1 MRLKSNLMESI
12 INNLKETDDQD
23 KSNYMMLSR
32 LKSDCDYYLGNGNRN
47 PRNLW
52 AGDEAK
58 QIAKMREFYDKV
70 PEEPEWLTKED
81 IDDYEDK
88 MINGSE
94 DSPENHIE
102 NPTVIEDKN
111 SLKEDNEE
119 AEDITYILDEYNGE
133 VDFVTKEELGLDYT
147 YRVLITSVS
156 EAQNYNYHSDYWGS
170 DSEYQEQNVDLMWQL
185 EKYVGKTVKIKYE
198 DTTVYAKLIG
208 ILIDKQYNSID
219 HTKILIEPINMNESS
234 QESNTKAEKIKKNL
248 EKISKGEDDD
258 FEVEAGFNEFPG
270 ILKKLDKKDR
280 LKGFMMLYMSNPKI
294 DELNTW
300 TLDDLINYIK
310 ETDTYYEDDKKY
322 IDECINLINELDE
335 SSLEDSRNNVIKE
348 LSSIIEGAGLTY
360 EEVFEDIYTRAG
372 ENSELIDIILSNML
386 KDYKEYLGES
396 INNVVK
402 ELSSIIEKAG
412 LTYEEVFED
421 IYTRAGENS
430 ELIDIIL
437 SNMLEDY
444 KEYLGEAAKIATKY
458 NLKEDS
464 YEDSL
469 FTDIEA
475 ALNQY
480 GFDVTRYTDAGM
492 MTKNIGWIV
501 SNSEGEVN
509 LTCAGTYLDENLT
522 EEANQDLISLLK
534 KKEELYNDEK
544 ISDDEYYKQIDT
556 IDNTIANNYSISEIE
571 KAEKE
576 LKNSSSAK
584 DLTESDDS
592 SNVKELEK
600 YIKGSTLN
608 DAAKFLGMYFHGDG
622 DSFEV
627 QGSELIDKKHKDNR
641 IACSMDGDKIAS
653 IANDLSNLKEDSI
666 ISEND
671 QYRAMLVD
679 LMEDDNTRQEI
690 INCIDKEGKIIGS
703 VSYTIYKDSNE
714 YHVYNIVV
722 SPEYRRKGV
731 GTFLL
736 KSLQDVVGDND
747 IYFDTLTPSGKA
759 LLDKIASYDKYEDGE
774 LGANLYKGKIN

>member
-12 INNLKETDDQD
+12 INNLKEASLQDYLFDDRDKEAVENLVNEYSSLYDLVWSYGDDMDVIFSNGVIFKFALNDDDTFEYYVIDSNGRRISDIYLVDDGLVSEVKDISQSELTESEDQD
-23 KSNYMMLSR
+23 KFNYMMLSR

-47 PRNLW
+47 PKHLW

-102 NPTVIEDKN
+102 NPTVIEDKDKINESELSEIDKAVNQIN
-111 SLKEDNEE
+111 SKINELNSGKED
-119 AEDITYILDEYNGE
+119 
-133 VDFVTKEELGLDYT
+133 
-147 YRVLITSVS
+147 S
-156 EAQNYNYHSDYWGS
+156 
-170 DSEYQEQNVDLMWQL
+170 
-185 EKYVGKTVKIKYE
+185 
-198 DTTVYAKLIG
+198 
-208 ILIDKQYNSID
+208 
-219 HTKILIEPINMNESS
+219 
-234 QESNTKAEKIKKNL
+234 
-248 EKISKGEDDD
+248 
-258 FEVEAGFNEFPG
+258 FEVEADFKDFPE
-270 ILKKLDKKDR
+270 ILSKLNKEDR
-280 LKGFMMLYMSNPKI
+280 LKGLMMLYMSNPKPE
-294 DELNTW
+294 ELNSW
-300 TLDDLINYIK
+300 DLDKLLSYIE
-310 ETDTYYEDDKKY
+310 ETDEYFNEDKEY
-322 IDECINLINELDE
+322 IDKCINLINGLDE

-348 LSSIIEGAGLTY
+348 LSSIIEEAGLTY

-372 ENSELIDIILSNML
+372 ENSELIDIVLSNML
-386 KDYKEYLGES
+386 SDYKEYLGES
-396 INNVVK
+396 SKYNREEIIK
-402 ELSSIIEKAG
+402 ELSNVLREANISFKE
-412 LTYEEVFED
+412 LFD
-421 IYTRAGENS
+421 DMFTRAGENS

-480 GFDVTRYTDAGM
+480 GFDVTRYTDAGI

-509 LTCAGTYLDENLT
+509 LTCVGTYLDESSVND
-522 EEANQDLISLLK
+522 NSDIK
-534 KKEELYNDEK
+534 K
-544 ISDDEYYKQIDT
+544 
-556 IDNTIANNYSISEIE
+556 
-571 KAEKE
+571 
-576 LKNSSSAK
+576 
-584 DLTESDDS
+584 
-592 SNVKELEK
+592 LEK

-627 QGSELIDKKHKDNR
+627 QGSELVDKKHKDNK
-641 IACSMDGDKIAS
+641 IACSMDGDKIVS

-666 ISEND
+666 VSEND

-679 LMEDDNTRQEI
+679 LMEDDDVKQEV
-690 INCIDKEGKIIGS
+690 INCINKEDKTIGS

-714 YHVYNIVV
+714 YHVYNIAV

-736 KSLQDVVGDND
+736 KSLQDIVGDND

-759 LLDKIASYDKYEDGE
+759 LLDKIASYDKYKEGK

>member
-58 QIAKMREFYDKV
+58 QIAKMRELYDKV

-81 IDDYEDK
+81 IDSYEDK

-234 QESNTKAEKIKKNL
+234 QESNTKVEKIKKNL

-402 ELSSIIEKAG
+402 ELSSIIKKAG
-412 LTYEEVFED
+412 LTYEEIFED

-458 NLKEDS
+458 NLKESSANDSSNIKKLEKYIKGSTLDDAAKFLGMYFHGDRDSFEVQGSELIDKKHKDNKIACSMDADKIASIANDLSNLKEDS
-464 YEDSL
+464 YEDNI
-469 FTDIEA
+469 FTDIET

-480 GFDVTRYTDAGM
+480 GLDVTRYTEAGM

-509 LTCAGTYLDENLT
+509 LTCAGTYLDESLT
-522 EEANQDLISLLK
+522 EEANQDLTESN
-534 KKEELYNDEK
+534 E
-544 ISDDEYYKQIDT
+544 S
-556 IDNTIANNYSISEIE
+556 SP
-571 KAEKE
+571 
-576 LKNSSSAK
+576 LKNVAEVIK
-584 DLTESDDS
+584 RIITECNGEIS
-592 SNVKELEK
+592 
-600 YIKGSTLN
+600 YI
-608 DAAKFLGMYFHGDG
+608 DY
-622 DSFEV
+622 
-627 QGSELIDKKHKDNR
+627 
-641 IACSMDGDKIAS
+641 
-653 IANDLSNLKEDSI
+653 
-666 ISEND
+666 
-671 QYRAMLVD
+671 
-679 LMEDDNTRQEI
+679 
-690 INCIDKEGKIIGS
+690 
-703 VSYTIYKDSNE
+703 YKDS
-714 YHVYNIVV
+714 I
-722 SPEYRRKGV
+722 SIKA
-731 GTFLL
+731 TF
-736 KSLQDVVGDND
+736 KADSISLYEND
-747 IYFDTLTPSGKA
+747 ITLYGDLKFDNEKLIKSDLTTSSGPNVLNNDYIKC
-759 LLDKIASYDKYEDGE
+759 LNSLYGYLVSGNSGYD
-774 LGANLYKGKIN
+774 L

>member
-12 INNLKETDDQD
+12 INNIKESDDHD
-23 KSNYMMLSR
+23 KPNYMMLSR

-58 QIAKMREFYDKV
+58 QIAKMREYYDKV

-81 IDDYEDK
+81 IDSYEDK

-119 AEDITYILDEYNGE
+119 AEDITYILDDYNGE
-133 VDFVTKEELGLDYT
+133 VDFVTKEELGLDYS
-147 YRVLITSVS
+147 YRVLITNVS
-156 EAQNYNYHSDYWGS
+156 EAQNYNYHSDYWGN
-170 DSEYQEQNVDLMWQL
+170 DTEYQEQNVDLMWQL
-185 EKYVGKTVKIKYE
+185 EKYVGKTVKIKFE

-234 QESNTKAEKIKKNL
+234 QES
-248 EKISKGEDDD
+248 S
-258 FEVEAGFNEFPG
+258 
-270 ILKKLDKKDR
+270 LKD
-280 LKGFMMLYMSNPKI
+280 N
-294 DELNTW
+294 
-300 TLDDLINYIK
+300 
-310 ETDTYYEDDKKY
+310 
-322 IDECINLINELDE
+322 
-335 SSLEDSRNNVIKE
+335 RNNVIKE

-360 EEVFEDIYTRAG
+360 EEVFEDIHTRAG

-396 INNVVK
+396 INNVIK

-509 LTCAGTYLDENLT
+509 LTCAGTYLDE
-522 EEANQDLISLLK
+522 
-534 KKEELYNDEK
+534 
-544 ISDDEYYKQIDT
+544 
-556 IDNTIANNYSISEIE
+556 
-571 KAEKE
+571 
-576 LKNSSSAK
+576 SSVN
-584 DLTESDDS
+584 DS
-592 SNVKELEK
+592 SNIKEIEK

-627 QGSELIDKKHKDNR
+627 QGSELVDKKHKDNR
-641 IACSMDGDKIAS
+641 IACSMDGDKIAR

-666 ISEND
+666 VSEND

-679 LMEDDNTRQEI
+679 LMEDDNTKQEI
-690 INCIDKEGKIIGS
+690 INCIDKEDKIIGS

-759 LLDKIASYDKYEDGE
+759 LLDKIASYDKYKEGKLD
-774 LGANLYKGKIN
+774 ANLYKGKIN

>member
-12 INNLKETDDQD
+12 IDNLKESDDHD

-133 VDFVTKEELGLDYT
+133 VDFVTKEELGLDYS

-156 EAQNYNYHSDYWGS
+156 EAQEYNYHSDYWGS

-185 EKYVGKTVKIKYE
+185 EKYVGKTVKIKFE

-234 QESNTKAEKIKKNL
+234 QES
-248 EKISKGEDDD
+248 
-258 FEVEAGFNEFPG
+258 
-270 ILKKLDKKDR
+270 
-280 LKGFMMLYMSNPKI
+280 
-294 DELNTW
+294 
-300 TLDDLINYIK
+300 
-310 ETDTYYEDDKKY
+310 
-322 IDECINLINELDE
+322 
-335 SSLEDSRNNVIKE
+335 SLEDNRNNVIKE

-372 ENSELIDIILSNML
+372 ENSELIDIVLSNML
-386 KDYKEYLGES
+386 SDYKEYLGES
-396 INNVVK
+396 SKYNREEIIK
-402 ELSSIIEKAG
+402 ELSNILREANISFKE
-412 LTYEEVFED
+412 LFD
-421 IYTRAGENS
+421 DMFTRAGENS

-480 GFDVTRYTDAGM
+480 GFDVTRYTDAGI

-509 LTCAGTYLDENLT
+509 LTCVGTYLDEGSVND
-522 EEANQDLISLLK
+522 NSDIK
-534 KKEELYNDEK
+534 K
-544 ISDDEYYKQIDT
+544 
-556 IDNTIANNYSISEIE
+556 
-571 KAEKE
+571 
-576 LKNSSSAK
+576 
-584 DLTESDDS
+584 
-592 SNVKELEK
+592 LEK

-627 QGSELIDKKHKDNR
+627 QGSELVDKKHKDNK

-666 ISEND
+666 VSEND

-679 LMEDDNTRQEI
+679 LMEDDDTKQEV
-690 INCIDKEGKIIGS
+690 INCINREDKIIGS

-759 LLDKIASYDKYEDGE
+759 LLDKIASYDKYKEGK

>member
-12 INNLKETDDQD
+12 INNIKESDDHD

-58 QIAKMREFYDKV
+58 QIAKMREYYDKV
-70 PEEPEWLTKED
+70 PEKPEWLTKED

-119 AEDITYILDEYNGE
+119 AEDITYILDDYNGE
-133 VDFVTKEELGLDYT
+133 VDFVTKEELGLDYS
-147 YRVLITSVS
+147 YRVLITNVS

-185 EKYVGKTVKIKYE
+185 EKYVGKTVKIKFE
-198 DTTVYAKLIG
+198 DTTVYAKLLG

-234 QESNTKAEKIKKNL
+234 QES
-248 EKISKGEDDD
+248 S
-258 FEVEAGFNEFPG
+258 
-270 ILKKLDKKDR
+270 LKD
-280 LKGFMMLYMSNPKI
+280 N
-294 DELNTW
+294 
-300 TLDDLINYIK
+300 
-310 ETDTYYEDDKKY
+310 
-322 IDECINLINELDE
+322 
-335 SSLEDSRNNVIKE
+335 RNNVIKE

-360 EEVFEDIYTRAG
+360 EEVFEDIHTRAG
-372 ENSELIDIILSNML
+372 ENFELIDIILSNML
-386 KDYKEYLGES
+386 EDYKEYLGES
-396 INNVVK
+396 INNVIK

-444 KEYLGEAAKIATKY
+444 KEYLGEAAKIAAKY

-464 YEDSL
+464 YEDNI
-469 FTDIEA
+469 FTDIET

-480 GFDVTRYTDAGM
+480 GLDVTRYTEAGM

-509 LTCAGTYLDENLT
+509 LTCAGTYLDE
-522 EEANQDLISLLK
+522 
-534 KKEELYNDEK
+534 
-544 ISDDEYYKQIDT
+544 
-556 IDNTIANNYSISEIE
+556 
-571 KAEKE
+571 
-576 LKNSSSAK
+576 SSVN
-584 DLTESDDS
+584 DS
-592 SNVKELEK
+592 SNIKELEK

-608 DAAKFLGMYFHGDG
+608 DAAKFLGMYFHGDAN
-622 DSFEV
+622 SFEV
-627 QGSELIDKKHKDNR
+627 QGSELVDKKHKDNK

-653 IANDLSNLKEDSI
+653 ISNDLSNLKEDSI
-666 ISEND
+666 VSEND

-679 LMEDDNTRQEI
+679 LMEDDNTKQEI

-759 LLDKIASYDKYEDGE
+759 LLDKIASYDKYKEGK

>member
-12 INNLKETDDQD
+12 INNIKESDDHD

-58 QIAKMREFYDKV
+58 QIAKMREYYDKV

-81 IDDYEDK
+81 IDSYEDK

-119 AEDITYILDEYNGE
+119 AEDITYILDDYNGE
-133 VDFVTKEELGLDYT
+133 VDFVTKEELGLDYS
-147 YRVLITSVS
+147 YRVLITNVS
-156 EAQNYNYHSDYWGS
+156 EAQNYNYHSDYWGN
-170 DSEYQEQNVDLMWQL
+170 DTEYQEQNVDLMWQL
-185 EKYVGKTVKIKYE
+185 EKYVGKTVKIKFE

-234 QESNTKAEKIKKNL
+234 QES
-248 EKISKGEDDD
+248 S
-258 FEVEAGFNEFPG
+258 
-270 ILKKLDKKDR
+270 LKD
-280 LKGFMMLYMSNPKI
+280 N
-294 DELNTW
+294 
-300 TLDDLINYIK
+300 
-310 ETDTYYEDDKKY
+310 
-322 IDECINLINELDE
+322 
-335 SSLEDSRNNVIKE
+335 RNNVIKE

-360 EEVFEDIYTRAG
+360 EEVFEDIHTRAG

-396 INNVVK
+396 INNVIK

-509 LTCAGTYLDENLT
+509 LTCAGTYLDE
-522 EEANQDLISLLK
+522 
-534 KKEELYNDEK
+534 
-544 ISDDEYYKQIDT
+544 
-556 IDNTIANNYSISEIE
+556 
-571 KAEKE
+571 
-576 LKNSSSAK
+576 SSVN
-584 DLTESDDS
+584 DS
-592 SNVKELEK
+592 SNIKEIEK

-608 DAAKFLGMYFHGDG
+608 DAAKFLGMYFHGDA

-627 QGSELIDKKHKDNR
+627 QGSEIVDKKHKDNR

-653 IANDLSNLKEDSI
+653 IASDLSNLKEDSI
-666 ISEND
+666 VSEND

-679 LMEDDNTRQEI
+679 LMEDDNTKQEI
-690 INCIDKEGKIIGS
+690 INCIDKEDKIIGS

-759 LLDKIASYDKYEDGE
+759 LLDKIASYDKYKEGK

>member
-12 INNLKETDDQD
+12 INNIKESDDHD
-23 KSNYMMLSR
+23 KPNYMMLSR

-58 QIAKMREFYDKV
+58 QIAKMREYYDKV

-81 IDDYEDK
+81 IDSYEDK

-119 AEDITYILDEYNGE
+119 AEDITYILDDYNGE
-133 VDFVTKEELGLDYT
+133 VDFVTKEELGLDYS
-147 YRVLITSVS
+147 YRVLITNVS
-156 EAQNYNYHSDYWGS
+156 EAQNYNYHSDYWGN
-170 DSEYQEQNVDLMWQL
+170 DTEYQEQNVDLMWQL
-185 EKYVGKTVKIKYE
+185 EKYVGKTVKIKFE

-234 QESNTKAEKIKKNL
+234 QES
-248 EKISKGEDDD
+248 S
-258 FEVEAGFNEFPG
+258 
-270 ILKKLDKKDR
+270 LKD
-280 LKGFMMLYMSNPKI
+280 N
-294 DELNTW
+294 
-300 TLDDLINYIK
+300 
-310 ETDTYYEDDKKY
+310 
-322 IDECINLINELDE
+322 
-335 SSLEDSRNNVIKE
+335 RNNVIKE

-360 EEVFEDIYTRAG
+360 EEVFEDIHTRAG

-396 INNVVK
+396 INNVIK

-509 LTCAGTYLDENLT
+509 LTCAGTYLDE
-522 EEANQDLISLLK
+522 
-534 KKEELYNDEK
+534 
-544 ISDDEYYKQIDT
+544 
-556 IDNTIANNYSISEIE
+556 
-571 KAEKE
+571 
-576 LKNSSSAK
+576 SSVN
-584 DLTESDDS
+584 DS
-592 SNVKELEK
+592 SNIKEIEK

-627 QGSELIDKKHKDNR
+627 QGSELVDKKHKDNR
-641 IACSMDGDKIAS
+641 IACSMDGDKIAR

-666 ISEND
+666 VSEND

-679 LMEDDNTRQEI
+679 LMEDDNTKQEI
-690 INCIDKEGKIIGS
+690 INCIDKEDKIIGS

-722 SPEYRRKGV
+722 SPKYRRKGV

-759 LLDKIASYDKYEDGE
+759 LLDKIASYDKYKEGK

>member
-12 INNLKETDDQD
+12 INNIKESDDHD

-58 QIAKMREFYDKV
+58 QIAKMREYYDKV

-81 IDDYEDK
+81 IDSYEDK

-119 AEDITYILDEYNGE
+119 AEDITYILDDYNGE
-133 VDFVTKEELGLDYT
+133 VDFVTKEELGLDYS
-147 YRVLITSVS
+147 YRVLITNVS
-156 EAQNYNYHSDYWGS
+156 EAQNYNYHSDYWGN
-170 DSEYQEQNVDLMWQL
+170 DTEYQEQNVDLMWQL
-185 EKYVGKTVKIKYE
+185 EKYVGKTVKIKFE

-234 QESNTKAEKIKKNL
+234 QES
-248 EKISKGEDDD
+248 S
-258 FEVEAGFNEFPG
+258 
-270 ILKKLDKKDR
+270 LKD
-280 LKGFMMLYMSNPKI
+280 N
-294 DELNTW
+294 
-300 TLDDLINYIK
+300 
-310 ETDTYYEDDKKY
+310 
-322 IDECINLINELDE
+322 
-335 SSLEDSRNNVIKE
+335 RNNVIKE
-348 LSSIIEGAGLTY
+348 LSSIIEGAELTY
-360 EEVFEDIYTRAG
+360 EEVFEDIHTRAG

-386 KDYKEYLGES
+386 KDYKEYLGE
-396 INNVVK
+396 
-402 ELSSIIEKAG
+402 A
-412 LTYEEVFED
+412 T
-421 IYTRAGENS
+421 
-430 ELIDIIL
+430 
-437 SNMLEDY
+437 
-444 KEYLGEAAKIATKY
+444 KIATKY

-509 LTCAGTYLDENLT
+509 LTCAGTYLDE
-522 EEANQDLISLLK
+522 
-534 KKEELYNDEK
+534 
-544 ISDDEYYKQIDT
+544 
-556 IDNTIANNYSISEIE
+556 
-571 KAEKE
+571 
-576 LKNSSSAK
+576 SSVN
-584 DLTESDDS
+584 DS
-592 SNVKELEK
+592 SNIKEIEK

-608 DAAKFLGMYFHGDG
+608 DAAKFLGMYFHGDA

-627 QGSELIDKKHKDNR
+627 QGSEIVDKKHKDNR

-653 IANDLSNLKEDSI
+653 IASDLSNLKEDSI
-666 ISEND
+666 VSEND

-679 LMEDDNTRQEI
+679 LMEDDNTKQEI
-690 INCIDKEGKIIGS
+690 INCIDKEDKIIGS
-703 VSYTIYKDSNE
+703 VSYTVYKDSNE

-759 LLDKIASYDKYEDGE
+759 LLDKIASYDKYKEGK